1 MPRKEV
7 AMNNRFCSI
16 ALALFP
22 LLLGSCGDILSPEK
36 SVSESSEA
44 DSGME
49 DTMRELITDR
59 NFETGFDL
67 MTTSTENGRTVSRT
81 LDYGG
86 EAKKTETRPW
96 KMAQWWTP
104 FDFANAPMQKT
115 DAGSYIYE
123 NESRVLE
130 VNPKKGSIML
140 QLNSYKEYMEKFGH
154 SRVGTENWSHFLIE
168 QDFVD
173 APKLTDLKHV
183 YVHLKFRIFPNN
195 DLDPDQAIPCSQITW
210 YFTITDVRNG
220 DTGYQSGN
228 NDNDFFWFGLPIFDS
243 RYPFLSPYQHV
254 DSGFVGATNR
264 LIYSLGSD
272 TYFDTPVQVGE
283 ERILELD
290 ILPYIKQAYLYGFDH
305 GAMQNSSW
313 DRLVLNYMN
322 LGWELPGSFESG
334 ITISEL
340 SVRIE
345 RRDAK

>member
-1 MPRKEV
+1 
-7 AMNNRFCSI
+7 MNNRFCSI

-22 LLLGSCGDILSPEK
+22 LLLGSCGDIPSPEK

-210 YFTITDVRNG
+210 YFTVTDVRNG

-243 RYPFLSPYQHV
+243 RYPVLSPYQHV